1 MGLKATLA
9 SGKEYYEVRL
19 ESIGGLGANL
29 CGKMLGE
36 LGVKYLGVNSTNFS
50 SYGSEKTGTPV
61 KGFIRY
67 CDEKKEIREHSPV
80 EKPDLLIVF
89 HQALLKDESVLMG
102 CGENTVIVLALEP
115 GQDLGRLSDMLGSK
129 VNSTQIYGL
138 EAQRIAMETKS
149 RINVVMLGAA
159 LKLMGMADT
168 SVGQMICKDTLGK
181 KYPDALA
188 ANMEGMKKGYEQ
200 VHKLEGTEFDCSAG
214 ANKERNIERNIEKNT
229 EKEVS
234 HKQPKWGYQTAPVGG
249 VNPCFG
255 STVVA
260 DLSPSRQGYI
270 PLFIKE
276 RCINCGLCFSAC
288 PDMVFQFK
296 KGEYKGKEMMVNQGL
311 DYYHCKGC
319 LRCVDVCPV
328 NALVR
333 GVESEHPVK
342 EYFMPNQELLRAP
355 QYYEEAGPDGYITS
369 ESYLT
374 EKRMEGGEV

>member
-1 MGLKATLA
+1 MEMGLKEALA

-89 HQALLKDESVLMG
+89 HQALLKDESVLKG
-102 CGENTVIVLALEP
+102 CEENTVIVLALEP
-115 GQDLGRLSDMLGSK
+115 GQDMGSLWDKVSLK
-129 VNSTQIYGL
+129 VNCAQIYGL

-159 LKLMGMADT
+159 LKLMGMTDT

-200 VHKLEGTEFDCSAG
+200 VHKLELSECDCASAV
-214 ANKERNIERNIEKNT
+214 NKERNIQEDI
-229 EKEVS
+229 S